1 MTPSR
6 PRSII
11 ARVAIAGAVLAG
23 GACSGDSSGSSDDS
37 VDLASVQLSPLAGA
51 PKLQLGEP
59 TEQPMV
65 VNLWATWCVPCRKEM
80 PDFEKV
86 ANEHRSTVRF
96 FFVNT
101 GTTETAAAKFVAET
115 GVTFDQYLDPDMT
128 AQAALSIV
136 NMPSTVLLRADGTIA
151 KTHSGALDATE
162 LRRLLR
168 DELDV
173 EG

>member
-1 MTPSR
+1 MTPSF

-11 ARVAIAGAVLAG
+11 AGVAIAGALLVG
-23 GACSGDSSGSSDDS
+23 GACSGDSSGGSDDS
-37 VDLASVQLSPLAGA
+37 VDFASVQLSPLGDA

-59 TEQPMV
+59 TDKPMV
-65 VNLWATWCVPCRKEM
+65 VNMWATWCVPCRKEM
-80 PDFEKV
+80 PDFENV
-86 ANEHRSTVRF
+86 AGEHRSSVRF
-96 FFVNT
+96 VGVNL
-101 GTTETAAAKFVAET
+101 GDTESAAAKFVAET

-151 KTHSGALDATE
+151 TTHSSALDATE

-168 DELDV
+168 DELGIGD
-173 EG
+173 

>member
-23 GACSGDSSGSSDDS
+23 GACSGDSSGSREDS
-37 VDLASVQLSPLAGA
+37 VDFASVQLSPLAGA

-96 FFVNT
+96 VGVNL
-101 GTTETAAAKFVAET
+101 GDTETAAAKFVAET

>member
-80 PDFEKV
+80 PGFEKV
-86 ANEHRSTVRF
+86 ANEHRSTARF
-96 FFVNT
+96 VGVNL
-101 GTTETAAAKFVAET
+101 GDTETAATKFVAET